1 MITDS
6 IQLNSSQQAAIE
18 QNNSPLLIVAGAG
31 TGKTT
36 TLVEKI
42 KHIINKKLARPE
54 EILCLTFTEKA
65 AYEMEERVDRA
76 MPYGFFQMWIST
88 FHAFADDVLRDEL
101 HHLGMNASYSL
112 MSQAQ
117 SVLFLRNNLFNLKL
131 KYFRPVSN
139 PNKFVTGLLQHF
151 SRLQDEDISPEEYE
165 KWVKKNCH
173 PERVK
178 RPKDPEN
185 TWILHSAQN
194 DKLKSGM
201 TKDGKQQLQELSFAY
216 QTYQQIK
223 MDHDVMDFGDL
234 IFYLNKLFRT
244 RPSVLKQYQKKFK
257 YILVDEFQDTNIA
270 QYEMIKLLCPPK
282 NNPKLTVVGD
292 DSQAIYKFRGASV
305 SNILTFMDDYKKAQ
319 QLSLLDNYRSN
330 QTILDFAY
338 KLIQNNNP
346 DTLEAKLG
354 ISKELKS
361 HADNMKNAVTF
372 NLFSHGDNEADW
384 IVSKIL
390 QLKKKHS
397 YEFQDCAVLVRAN
410 SHSDPIISAL
420 KRGGIPF
427 QFLGPGTLFK
437 QSEVKDIIAYLNL
450 LADLNDTVSMFR
462 VLSMDL
468 FQMNAE
474 DLVLLMSY
482 AKKISLSLYQAID
495 VYLSFDVE
503 EWYKKNNAQYK
514 EYLPLINESTKEKL
528 IPIMRMIKKHL
539 GQIKHDTAGEIL
551 FSFLEDTGYLDKLS
565 NPTSER
571 EEKQTLNI
579 TKFFRKLK
587 EIENAQ
593 DDTSVFS
600 INDFITMS
608 MELGESPLAGENDV
622 TQVNA
627 VNILTVH
634 SAKGLEFPVVFLP
647 NLSQGRFPTY
657 RRREQIPI
665 PDDLIKEKMP
675 EGDYHVQ
682 EERRLFYVGL
692 TRAKDRAYLTA
703 SEIYGSG
710 LRKRKISPFVAETIG
725 VETIQNMH
733 TLVSEK
739 KEQLSIFDF
748 KKKGEPVI
756 LPPVEVRKISYSQ
769 LQTYEICPL
778 QYKYQ
783 YILRI
788 PTPPAAAASFGS
800 TIHNVLQK
808 FYKGYAEDPSWELN
822 HLLNLLESS
831 WIPVGYTSA
840 AHQKKMKQE
849 AREML
854 ENYYHSF
861 HTPEIKIIDLEKMF
875 KIRIGSTEFLTGKID
890 RVDKKKNGGIEVIDY
905 KTGRRPDDKKLKKDL
920 QLAIY
925 ATAASDPGL
934 YNVPIEKIDL
944 SFYYLQAREKIT
956 LNRTAED
963 LKEVQTRV
971 KNVVQKIRA
980 QQFDPRVGPWCDFCS
995 FRMICEAW
1003 K

>member
-1 MITDS
+1 MITDP
-6 IQLNSSQQAAIE
+6 IKLNSSQVQAIE
-18 QNNSPLLIVAGAG
+18 WNKSPLLIVAGAG

-42 KHIINKKLARPE
+42 KYLINQKLARPE

-88 FHAFADDVLRDEL
+88 FHAFADDILRDEL
-101 HHLGMNASYSL
+101 HHVGMNASYTL

-139 PNKFVTGLLQHF
+139 PNKFITGLLQHF
-151 SRLQDEDISPEEYE
+151 SRLQDEDISPEDYE
-165 KWVKKNCH
+165 AWVAKQSRSKKS
-173 PERVK
+173 
-178 RPKDPEN
+178 
-185 TWILHSAQN
+185 L
-194 DKLKSGM
+194 LKNEEFE
-201 TKDGKQQLQELSFAY
+201 QIQELSFAY
-216 QTYQQIK
+216 KTYQKIK
-223 MDHDVMDFGDL
+223 IDHDVMDFGDL
-234 IFYLNKLFRT
+234 IFYLNNLFRK
-244 RPSVLKQYQKKFK
+244 RPIVLAQYQQKFK

-282 NNPKLTVVGD
+282 KNPHLTVVGD

-305 SNILTFMDDYKKAQ
+305 SNILTFMDDYKKAK
-319 QLSLLDNYRSN
+319 QLSLVNNYRSN
-330 QTILDFAY
+330 QTVLDHAY

-361 HADNMKNAVTF
+361 HTKNVKDAVTF
-372 NLFSHGDNEADW
+372 NLFSHGDIEADW
-384 IVSKIL
+384 IVSKIV
-390 QLKKKHS
+390 QLKKKHG
-397 YEFQDCAVLVRAN
+397 YQFQDFAILVRAN
-410 SHSDPIISAL
+410 NHSDSVISAL
-420 KRGGIPF
+420 KREGLPF

-437 QSEVKDIIAYLNL
+437 QPEVKDIIAYLHL

-462 VLSMDL
+462 VLSMDI
-468 FQMNAE
+468 FQNDAE
-474 DLVLLMSY
+474 DLVLLMSF

-495 VYLSFDVE
+495 VYLSFEVD
-503 EWYKKNNAQYK
+503 EWHQKNNAHYK
-514 EYLPLINESTKEKL
+514 EHLPLIKETTKKKL
-528 IPIMRMIKKHL
+528 IPIVRMIKKHL
-539 GQIKHDTAGEIL
+539 GQIKNDTAGEIL
-551 FSFLEDTGYLDKLS
+551 FSFLEDTQYLEKLS
-565 NPTSER
+565 NPTSEL
-571 EEKQTLNI
+571 EEKQTLNV

-608 MELGESPLAGENDV
+608 MELGESPLAGESDISE
-622 TQVNA
+622 VNA
-627 VNILTVH
+627 INILTVH
-634 SAKGLEFPVVFLP
+634 SAKGLEFPIVFLP
-647 NLSQGRFPTY
+647 NLSKGRFPTN

-665 PDDLIKEKMP
+665 PDDLVKEQMP
-675 EGDYHVQ
+675 EGDYHIQ

-692 TRAKDRAYLTA
+692 TRAKDRAFLSS

-710 LRKRKISPFVAETIG
+710 LRKRKISPFVGETIG
-725 VETIQNMH
+725 LEAVQNLSA
-733 TLVSEK
+733 LVSEK

-748 KKKGEPVI
+748 KKKGESVI
-756 LPPVEVRKISYSQ
+756 IPPVEVRKISYSQ

-778 QYKYQ
+778 QYRYQ

-808 FYKGYAEDPSWELN
+808 FYKGYTQDSSGELT
-822 HLLNLLESS
+822 HLLDLLESS
-831 WIPVGYTSA
+831 WIPVGYSSQ
-840 AHQKKMKQE
+840 AHQKRMKKE
-849 AREML
+849 ASEML

-861 HTPEIKIIDLEKMF
+861 HTAEIKIIDLEKLF
-875 KIRIGSTEFLTGKID
+875 KIRIGSSEFLTGKID
-890 RVDKKKNGGIEVIDY
+890 RVDQKENGGIEVIDY

-934 YNVPIEKIDL
+934 YNIPIEKIDL

-963 LKEVQTRV
+963 LLEVQTRV
-971 KNVVQKIRA
+971 KDVVQKIRS
-980 QQFDPRVGPWCDFCS
+980 QKFDPHVGPWCDFCS

>member
-1 MITDS
+1 MAMDKEPTK
-6 IQLNSSQQAAIE
+6 LNTSQQQAIAYITG
-18 QNNSPLLIVAGAG
+18 PLLIVAGAG

-42 KHIINKKLARPE
+42 KYLINQKFARPE

-101 HHLGMNASYSL
+101 HHIGMNASYSL

-117 SVLFLRNNLFNLKL
+117 SVLFLRNNLFNLNL

-139 PNKFVTGLLQHF
+139 PNKFITGLLQHF
-151 SRLQDEDISPEEYE
+151 SRLQDEDISPEDYE
-165 KWVKKNCH
+165 QWVAKQSRSKKT
-173 PERVK
+173 PLTDEER
-178 RPKDPEN
+178 E
-185 TWILHSAQN
+185 QF
-194 DKLKSGM
+194 
-201 TKDGKQQLQELSFAY
+201 QELSFAY
-216 QTYQQIK
+216 KTYQKIK
-223 MDHDVMDFGDL
+223 IEHDVMDFGDL
-234 IFYLNKLFRT
+234 IFYLNILLRT
-244 RPSVLKQYQKKFK
+244 RPNILKQYQQKFK

-282 NNPKLTVVGD
+282 KNPNLTVVGD

-305 SNILTFMDDYKKAQ
+305 SNILTFMDDYKKARQ
-319 QLSLLDNYRSN
+319 MSLVDNYRSN
-330 QTILDFAY
+330 QTVLDRAY

-361 HADNMKNAVTF
+361 HAKNIKDAVTF

-384 IVSKIL
+384 IVSKII
-390 QLKKKHS
+390 QLKKKHH
-397 YEFQDCAVLVRAN
+397 YEFQDFAILVRAN
-410 SHSDPIISAL
+410 NHSDSVISAL
-420 KRGGIPF
+420 KRNGIPF

-437 QSEVKDIIAYLNL
+437 QPEVKDIIAYLNL

-462 VLSMDL
+462 VLSMDI
-468 FQMNAE
+468 FQNNAE
-474 DLVLLMSY
+474 DLVLLMSF
-482 AKKISLSLYQAID
+482 AKKISLGLYQAID
-495 VYLSFDVE
+495 VYLSFEVE

-551 FSFLEDTGYLDKLS
+551 FSFLEDTHYLEKLS
-565 NPTSER
+565 NPTSEL

-608 MELGESPLAGENDV
+608 MELGESPLAGENDIS
-622 TQVNA
+622 QVNA

-634 SAKGLEFPVVFLP
+634 SAKGLEFPVVFLS
-647 NLSQGRFPTY
+647 NLSQGRFPTV

-665 PDDLIKEKMP
+665 PDDLIKEQMP

-692 TRAKDRAYLTA
+692 TRAKDRAFLSS

-725 VETIQNMH
+725 LETVQNLS

-739 KEQLSIFDF
+739 KEQLTIFDF

-756 LPPVEVRKISYSQ
+756 IPPFEVRKISYSQ
-769 LQTYEICPL
+769 LQTYEVCPL

-788 PTPPAAAASFGS
+788 PTPSAGAASFGS
-800 TIHNVLQK
+800 TIHHVLQK
-808 FYKGYAEDPSWELN
+808 FYKGYMKDSSLELD
-822 HLLNLLESS
+822 HMLNLLESS
-831 WIPVGYTSA
+831 WIPVGYTSQ
-840 AHQKKMKQE
+840 AHQARIKKE
-849 AREML
+849 APDMI
-854 ENYYHSF
+854 ENYYHYI
-861 HTPEIKIIDLEKMF
+861 HTHEIINKSLEKLF

-890 RVDKKKNGGIEVIDY
+890 RVDQKDDGGIEVIDY

-934 YNVPIEKIDL
+934 YNIPIEKIDL

-956 LNRTAED
+956 LNQTAED
-963 LKEVQTRV
+963 LLEVQTRV
-971 KNVVQKIRA
+971 KNVVQNIRS
-980 QQFDPRVGPWCDFCS
+980 QKFDPRVGPWCDFCS